1 MWSVNGGV
9 VLRGDRLAFNGY
21 VHVLDEVLQ
30 PPAETIARILA
41 LDPSLSRFTSLLTRV
56 SCLDELVIFVYCLLC
71 QVVKCCRKLAA
82 STGFSHR

>member
-30 PPAETIARILA
+30 PPAETIARFLA
-41 LDPSLSRFTSLLTRV
+41 LDPSLSRFTSLITRV
-56 SCLDELVIFVYCLLC
+56 SCLDKIIINFFFFLTIS
-71 QVVKCCRKLAA
+71 VKL
-82 STGFSHR
+82 